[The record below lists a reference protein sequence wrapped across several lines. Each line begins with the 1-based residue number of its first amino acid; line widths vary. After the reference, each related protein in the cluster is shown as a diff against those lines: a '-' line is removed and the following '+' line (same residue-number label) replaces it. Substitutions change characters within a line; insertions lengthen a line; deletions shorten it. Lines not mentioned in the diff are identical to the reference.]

1 MSILAEQ
8 MDHYARVKRRLNG
21 YRKLG
26 PVEAAPKTEIRL
38 IRDTASG
45 RTTLKLVE
53 SDQPKQI
60 IRTLDGIPPIETDLW
75 LEVRSFLNGPP
86 PPFLCACLF
95 ELITN
100 VFRRRNKK
108 TAPGRVIRIQK
119 LVADYFGV
127 SRDDYLGRHRNQ
139 KHVWPR
145 QIAIYLADRLTPC
158 SSVEIGRIFRRDHT
172 TILHA
177 VRKIEERRVTD
188 PKLNT
193 DIEALIKMAN
203 GGN

>member
-1 MSILAEQ
+1 MSVFAEQ
-8 MDHYARVKRRLNG
+8 VNHYARVKRRLNG
-21 YRKLG
+21 CRKLG
-26 PVEAAPKTEIRL
+26 SAEAAPKTELRL
-38 IRDTASG
+38 TRDSQSG
-45 RTTLKLVE
+45 RTKLRLID
-53 SDQPKQI
+53 SDKPKQI
-60 IRTLDGIPPIETDLW
+60 IRALDCIPPIETDLW

-86 PPFLCACLF
+86 PPFLCAFLF
-95 ELITN
+95 ELITS